1 MKNSKFDNHISFLK
15 RGFSRGCVISVLV
28 LFLFFAVMSIHAA
41 ATGRTEPGIN
51 FATLSVIIVFSL
63 IVSYAH
69 EIFSVTSLPM
79 PGRYAVNFIIVGL
92 AFFFVFLRSKQF
104 SLSAG
109 GYFVGIVLYAFIYA
123 LISLIVYL
131 VGRKKKPTEKTKL
144 KTKKEEKNAYQSMF
158 D

>member
-1 MKNSKFDNHISFLK
+1 MKNSKFDTYFSFFK
-15 RGFSRGCVISVLV
+15 RGFARGSVISVLV

-51 FATLSVIIVFSL
+51 FATLSVIIAFSL

-104 SLSAG
+104 SLTSG
-109 GYFVGIVLYAFIYA
+109 GYFVGIVVYAFAYA
-123 LISLIVYL
+123 LIALAVYL
-131 VGRKKKPTEKTKL
+131 VGRKKRPAKKALP
-144 KTKKEEKNAYQSMF
+144 KKEEKPAYKSMF
-158 D
+158 EE

>member
-1 MKNSKFDNHISFLK
+1 MKNNKYASYLSFLK

-28 LFLFFAVMSIHAA
+28 LFLFFTVMSIHAA

-51 FATLSVIIVFSL
+51 FATLSVIIAFSL

-79 PGRYAVNFIIVGL
+79 PGRYAVNFIVVGL

-104 SLSAG
+104 SLTAG
-109 GYFVGIVLYAFIYA
+109 GYFVGIVVYAFVYA
-123 LISLIVYL
+123 VISLIVYL
-131 VGRKKKPTEKTKL
+131 VARKKKATVKVSV
-144 KTKKEEKNAYQSMF
+144 KKEQKPAYKSMF
-158 D
+158 ND